1 MENARFLECLGQDY
15 GRTRAVVVGHL
26 EDRVPTCP
34 DWSVADLVQH
44 LGTVYLHKVV
54 TMREG
59 RRPQDG
65 WPPAG
70 LNGEE
75 PVALLDRAYAELV
88 REFSE
93 RSPEEISET
102 FYGPDQS
109 VGFWVRRMAQETVIH
124 RIDAEL
130 AVGAPVAAIPDD
142 LAVDG
147 IDELLKVFVAYD
159 VEKWGDD
166 YAEVLGGSPG
176 RSYAINTEGV
186 SWLVGTSPGRFG
198 VGGGPGMTVPD
209 VARTDVTVNGAPEA
223 LLRWVWN
230 RQSAREPSGV
240 AVEGEPG
247 ALAEFRRCV
256 VIATQ

>member
-1 MENARFLECLGQDY
+1 MENARFLECLAGDY
-15 GRTRAVVVGHL
+15 GRIREIVPGHL
-26 EDRVPTCP
+26 DSQVPTCP
-34 DWSVADLVQH
+34 EWTVADLLQH
-44 LGTVYLHKVV
+44 LGAVYLHKST
-54 TMREG
+54 TMQAG
-59 RRPQDG
+59 HRPQD

-70 LNGEE
+70 LNDEE

-88 REFSE
+88 REFGQ
-93 RSPEEISET
+93 RGPEEVSET
-102 FYGPDQS
+102 FYEPDQS

-166 YAEVLGGSPG
+166 YADVLGGSPG
-176 RSYAINTEGV
+176 RSFAINTDGV
-186 SWLVGTSPGRFG
+186 SWLAATAPGRFS

-209 VARTDVTVNGAPEA
+209 TARADVTIGGAPAA

-230 RQSAREPSGV
+230 RESADETS
-240 AVEGEPG
+240 AVTIEGDPD